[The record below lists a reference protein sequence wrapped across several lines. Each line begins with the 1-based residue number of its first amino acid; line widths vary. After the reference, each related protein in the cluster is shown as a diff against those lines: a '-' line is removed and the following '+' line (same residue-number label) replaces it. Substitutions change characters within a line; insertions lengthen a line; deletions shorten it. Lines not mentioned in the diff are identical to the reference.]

1 MVEGAAMTDLVFSF
15 ATIDD
20 VPRVTAL
27 VELAY
32 RGAMAAKGWTNETAI
47 LEGPRTSP
55 GEVERLVRDPRSRI
69 LMAIED
75 GQLGACCLL
84 QQYGEGAYFGMFA
97 VHPERQQQG
106 LGKDMVSHSE
116 EAVKVLWKAKFL
128 RLTVI
133 SLRDSLIAW
142 YQRRGFALTGEHEPF
157 PFDEA
162 PGALRTDFDLVV
174 LQKPL

>member
-1 MVEGAAMTDLVFSF
+1 MTALVFSF

-20 VPRVTAL
+20 VPRVAAL
-27 VELAY
+27 IERAY
-32 RGAMAAKGWTNETAI
+32 RGTVAATGWTNETDI
-47 LEGPRTSP
+47 LEGPRSSP
-55 GEVERLVRDPRSRI
+55 SEVERLVRDPSSRF

-75 GQLGACCLL
+75 GQLVACCLL

-97 VHPERQQQG
+97 VDPERQQQG

-133 SLRDSLIAW
+133 SLREALIAW
-142 YQRRGFALTGEHEPF
+142 YQRRGFKLTGEREPF